1 MLKRKLGLSLM
12 MFGAAGLLISIAS
25 CQSGGNNQCETDDDC
40 NEGEVCTFD
49 SEVNGNACRDGSL
62 FGL

>member
-1 MLKRKLGLSLM
+1 MLKKKICISIM
-12 MFGAAGLLISIAS
+12 MFGMAGLLISIAS
-25 CQSGGNNQCETDDDC
+25 CQGGNNQCETNDDC

-49 SEVNGNACRDGSL
+49 SEINGNACRDGSL